1 MESSST
7 FSVDLPDLPD
17 LPLFP
22 GILGFDEKELL
33 SHLSALVDSITNGA
47 PFLPPMMFDRQ
58 EETNA
63 DNNGSDIPL
72 LPPPLPVMNTVNPES
87 EVESKVESKVESE
100 PKSEPESE
108 PESKVESEPK
118 SEPKSEPE
126 SEVESEVESEPES
139 EPESEAE
146 SETKE
151 ENKETPQI
159 KVTGKRPRLTIQV
172 SPKDNETPSPSKA
185 SKVNENSSPS
195 PFK

>member
-7 FSVDLPDLPD
+7 FSVDLPD

-33 SHLSALVDSITNGA
+33 SHLSALVESITNGA

-87 EVESKVESKVESE
+87 KVESKVESE
-100 PKSEPESE
+100 PE
-108 PESKVESEPK
+108 
-118 SEPKSEPE
+118 SEPE
-126 SEVESEVESEPES
+126 SEVESEVESEAESEPES
-139 EPESEAE
+139 EAESEAE

-172 SPKDNETPSPSKA
+172 TPKDNETPSPSKA